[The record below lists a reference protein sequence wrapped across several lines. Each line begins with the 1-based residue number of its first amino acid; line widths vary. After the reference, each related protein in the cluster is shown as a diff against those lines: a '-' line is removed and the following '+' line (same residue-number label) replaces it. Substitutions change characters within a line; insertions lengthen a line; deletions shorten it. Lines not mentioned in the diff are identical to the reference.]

1 LNWYPTWHTKDGA
14 DRTGAVRR
22 HEFSGEVAESGEAIY
37 GMNDW
42 FADGALAEYCVTRP
56 EWIAPKPASLSHAQA
71 ASVPISALTAWQGLL
86 DRAKLQRGERVLI
99 HGGAGA
105 VGVFAI
111 QLAHRQGAYVI
122 TTVSARSASFVR
134 ELGADQVIDYKAV
147 PFQKEAGQVDVVF
160 DAVGGE
166 TLRRSWNVLKPSG
179 HLVTIASG
187 SEIAPDER
195 AKAAFFI
202 VEPKREQL
210 MEVGRLL
217 DAGELRTI
225 VDTEVPFAQAS
236 GAFTGMLPRTGRGKL
251 VVTVTTP

>member
-1 LNWYPTWHTKDGA
+1 MDRAEAREPLACAGCVGA
-14 DRTGAVRR
+14 DQRT
-22 HEFSGEVAESGEAIY
+22 HSVARAAGSREAS
-37 GMNDW
+37 
-42 FADGALAEYCVTRP
+42 TR
-56 EWIAPKPASLSHAQA
+56 EC
-71 ASVPISALTAWQGLL
+71 
-86 DRAKLQRGERVLI
+86 VLI

-134 ELGADQVIDYKAV
+134 ELVADQVIDYKAV
-147 PFQKEAGQVDVVF
+147 PFEKEAGQVGVVF

-179 HLVTIASG
+179 HLVTIASP

-195 AKAAFFI
+195 TKAAFFI

-210 MEVGRLL
+210 MEVG
-217 DAGELRTI
+217 GCST
-225 VDTEVPFAQAS
+225 
-236 GAFTGMLPRTGRGKL
+236 RGSFE
-251 VVTVTTP
+251 PS